1 MRKRGGLF
9 QPISDEAHQRGVFL
23 DAQHFLQK
31 RLLFSQRVRDLLE
44 NRNCFFKSSNGTHEM
59 THRVMN
65 QSQHVVCSEP
75 LKGLRRWKD
84 LRFLSGELHDAFR
97 CLLLASQ
104 LRLTTEDMT
113 CPHLICP
120 P

>member
-31 RLLFSQRVRDLLE
+31 RLLFSQRVRDLLK
-44 NRNCFFKSSNGTHEM
+44 NRNCVFKSSDRTHEM
-59 THRVMN
+59 PHRVMN
-65 QSQHVVCSEP
+65 QSQHVVRSEP
-75 LKGLRRWKD
+75 LERLRRWKN
-84 LRFLSGELHDAFR
+84 LRFLSSELHDAFR
-97 CLLLASQ
+97 YLPVASRF
-104 LRLTTEDMT
+104 RLTTEDMT
-113 CPHLICP
+113 CPHVICP